1 MKGTP
6 FANRRRLVSIR
17 KGHLSLHPSCL
28 HSTKSRQDG
37 GRKQPFDL
45 CYTFGCHTFPDAPL
59 LISSDWLR
67 AIMIISSCNQ
77 LVLQITF
84 ILLGKF
90 LNQTSKFLYSCDF
103 RGFNGLLVKLILQS
117 GDIATTVSFSSK
129 ASIKFL
135 VMNARSL
142 KSIHYSQ
149 GVVNSARYNLHCFQD
164 LVYTEDL
171 NIVLVTETWLH
182 RDVESSELLYSG
194 YSIYRNDR

>member
-1 MKGTP
+1 METVLLPGFLRSIRGESLLIRSKGFFNCLCFSTNIFRSVKRVHLQQLKGCNVLFIIYRYMKGTP

-37 GRKQPFDL
+37 VRKQPFDL

-90 LNQTSKFLYSCDF
+90 LNQTLLIGFRFLDAHISF
-103 RGFNGLLVKLILQS
+103 FLP
-117 GDIATTVSFSSK
+117 AT
-129 ASIKFL
+129 
-135 VMNARSL
+135 
-142 KSIHYSQ
+142 SQ
-149 GVVNSARYNLHCFQD
+149 ALMDS
-164 LVYTEDL
+164 
-171 NIVLVTETWLH
+171 
-182 RDVESSELLYSG
+182 
-194 YSIYRNDR
+194 